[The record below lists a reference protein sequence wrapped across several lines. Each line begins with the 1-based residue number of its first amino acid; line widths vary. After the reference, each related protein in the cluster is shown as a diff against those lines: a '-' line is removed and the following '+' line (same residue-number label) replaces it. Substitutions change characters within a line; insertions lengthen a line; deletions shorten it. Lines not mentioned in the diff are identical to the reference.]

1 MPNKDV
7 QIIRTKHDAYI
18 LIFYNMDSKLFYKIP
33 AGSFVNNLSS
43 ASTIKN
49 DNFCGVHICENT
61 SYNTNMLPVV
71 KLGIYKQLLVKH
83 LDYKP
88 VYFERFKY
96 VGKGFKLILKKK
108 RNMFNCIFGHSHIYW
123 VKLQQIFVKK
133 TKKYKYMFVAK
144 NLTMHTNM
152 LNILRKIKPI
162 NRYTLRGVR
171 TYTHVWIK
179 RKGRKSVATH
189 V

>member
-1 MPNKDV
+1 MQKFDEY
-7 QIIRTKHDAYI
+7 R
-18 LIFYNMDSKLFYKIP
+18 
-33 AGSFVNNLSS
+33 
-43 ASTIKN
+43 
-49 DNFCGVHICENT
+49 
-61 SYNTNMLPVV
+61 
-71 KLGIYKQLLVKH
+71 
-83 LDYKP
+83 P

-123 VKLQQIFVKK
+123 VKLQKTIVKK
-133 TKKYKYMFVAK
+133 TKKYRYMFVAN
-144 NLTMHTNM
+144 NLNMYTNM
-152 LNILRKIKPI
+152 LNILKQIKPI